1 VSSSIQEYGI
11 LRPLVWDGVWER
23 LNARSGGLQEW
34 GMTEANSVDEQV
46 DGIIWDPP
54 GSFSLSM
61 VSAPSS
67 TARKSWS
74 QEYGPEGTVSSQTVP
89 APPEEYEWDCNGKHI
104 IRTRGDRGTNIVV
117 TSSDLKVYANEQLTL
132 KQVAERRNM
141 CLTSLKNLVKKL
153 GIKDW
158 REFKKSMGTNG
169 LP

>member
-1 VSSSIQEYGI
+1 MGPTWIVFAFHGICAEQHSAQELVSRVCT
-11 LRPLVWDGVWER
+11 L
-23 LNARSGGLQEW
+23 
-34 GMTEANSVDEQV
+34 
-46 DGIIWDPP
+46 
-54 GSFSLSM
+54 
-61 VSAPSS
+61 
-67 TARKSWS
+67 
-74 QEYGPEGTVSSQTVP
+74 SSQTVP
-89 APPEEYEWDCNGKHI
+89 APPKEYEWDCNGKHI

-158 REFKKSMGTNG
+158 REFKKSIGTNG